1 MLTLLWRNACLPRRR
16 WSYGRL
22 RLERLEAR
30 TLPSSFTVLNTND
43 SGPGSLRQAILDANA
58 ATGSSQI
65 IFNIGS
71 GGAQTIAPASNLP
84 GLGSSITLD
93 ATTQPGFS
101 GTPIIVLSGQNLNF
115 GSCLDLAGNN
125 SAVSGFALTS
135 IPRPPPASNILTL
148 VQIDGVLSVSVQTSA
163 THSPE

>member
-1 MLTLLWRNACLPRRR
+1 VSVKAPDSRPLFPA
-16 WSYGRL
+16 

-71 GGAQTIAPASNLP
+71 GS
-84 GLGSSITLD
+84 
-93 ATTQPGFS
+93 
-101 GTPIIVLSGQNLNF
+101 
-115 GSCLDLAGNN
+115 
-125 SAVSGFALTS
+125 
-135 IPRPPPASNILTL
+135 
-148 VQIDGVLSVSVQTSA
+148 
-163 THSPE
+163 